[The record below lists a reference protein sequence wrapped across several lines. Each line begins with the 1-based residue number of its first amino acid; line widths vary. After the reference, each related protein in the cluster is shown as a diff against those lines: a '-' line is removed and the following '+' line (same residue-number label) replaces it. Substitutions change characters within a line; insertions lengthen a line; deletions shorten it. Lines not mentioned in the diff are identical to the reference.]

1 MIVSRLYYCDC
12 NSAGSATTFIATFGY
27 IIGLCF
33 HLGTVLFTVY
43 FPFRAR
49 TLETKGHYKYLHIV
63 AVVFPLTLATLFL
76 GIQYGIGGYSRT
88 MVPIFCLPSSEGSFA
103 LAIVPGCFISAIFLT
118 FVMVL
123 LFKIVDIE
131 GIKLK
136 RSEVNNPTSE
146 TQNTYLFLFSNTHT
160 HHSYSLLFTHKKSEN
175 ATSNRYTSAQIKLVL
190 IFCAH
195 AIAILINQSVYSVVL
210 RREPSFQQALDDYL
224 ECEESGNVD
233 VQCDRSSF
241 EELDPTP
248 ITFTLATIA
257 YTLFP
262 LSTLIYV
269 ANIEKLKLFNTCKT
283 KLFSTKSTGSGSTW

>member
-1 MIVSRLYYCDC
+1 M
-12 NSAGSATTFIATFGY
+12 
-27 IIGLCF
+27 
-33 HLGTVLFTVY
+33 LFTAY

-76 GIQYGIGGYSRT
+76 GIQYGAGGYSRT

-146 TQNTYLFLFSNTHT
+146 TQNTYLFLFSNTHIHTTRTLCYSRTRKVKMPHLTAT
-160 HHSYSLLFTHKKSEN
+160 H
-175 ATSNRYTSAQIKLVL
+175 Q
-190 IFCAH
+190 
-195 AIAILINQSVYSVVL
+195 L
-210 RREPSFQQALDDYL
+210 R
-224 ECEESGNVD
+224 
-233 VQCDRSSF
+233 
-241 EELDPTP
+241 
-248 ITFTLATIA
+248 
-257 YTLFP
+257 
-262 LSTLIYV
+262 
-269 ANIEKLKLFNTCKT
+269 
-283 KLFSTKSTGSGSTW
+283 